1 MKLPQS
7 TKLGIFFHSAHE
19 SLWSD
24 DWLFRSG
31 TVSVSMSYSKMWQKG
46 ENYHLQY
53 VSSLFTWNFNCEL
66 LKNKRK
72 HCCYHTTLYAT
83 TFISSMTWHFILCG
97 KFGILKIRW
106 KPFRFWPRYTVNM
119 DWLPASFNPISA
131 LCGALTFYLFIQLSS
146 VPFKI
151 KLKAKMWIEIGWFVT
166 TQ

>member
-7 TKLGIFFHSAHE
+7 TKLGIFF
-19 SLWSD
+19 SLCLWVFVVR
-24 DWLFRSG
+24 WLTFYKWDSLCKR
-31 TVSVSMSYSKMWQKG
+31 VVFQMWQKG
-46 ENYHLQY
+46 GNYHLQY

-72 HCCYHTTLYAT
+72 HYCYHTTLYAT

-106 KPFRFWPRYTVNM
+106 KPFRFWPGYTVNM
-119 DWLPASFNPISA
+119 TWLPASFNPISA
-131 LCGALTFYLFIQLSS
+131 LCGAFTFYLFIQLSS